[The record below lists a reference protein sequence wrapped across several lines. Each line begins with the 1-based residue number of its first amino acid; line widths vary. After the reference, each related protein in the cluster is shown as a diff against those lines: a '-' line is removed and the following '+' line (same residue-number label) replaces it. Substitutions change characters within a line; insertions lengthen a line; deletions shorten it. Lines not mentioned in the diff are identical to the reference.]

1 MLAFSFPAMVEPE
14 ILLDDDMLRRMFTL
28 HEKIIFGRGRRWE

>member
-14 ILLDDDMLRRMFTL
+14 ILLDD
-28 HEKIIFGRGRRWE
+28 EKPLPY